1 MNGVHDMG
9 GMHNFG
15 PVLPDRAGL
24 DLLAENRDSSPH
36 GQPGGTK
43 ESEPVFHTRWEARV
57 FALRQAM
64 KPWRKW
70 NIDTFRYERSM
81 IPAAD
86 YLRMSYYEQF
96 LVTLEALL
104 VKTGLATREEI
115 ASGKPAPGSPKAT
128 PALTAEQVPAMIARG
143 NPSRREVAVVPR
155 FQAGQTVRARNMHP
169 AGHTRLPRYA
179 RGKQG
184 VIARDHGVFVF
195 PDTNAENLGEKPQHV
210 YTVRFAARELWG
222 DEASPRDAVYI
233 DLWDDYLE
241 TA

>member
-15 PVLPDRAGL
+15 PVERE
-24 DLLAENRDSSPH
+24 EN
-36 GQPGGTK
+36 
-43 ESEPVFHTRWEARV
+43 EPVFHAPWEARI

-70 NIDTFRYERSM
+70 NLDTFRYERSM

-86 YLRMSYYEQF
+86 YLSMNYYEQF

-104 VKTGLATREEI
+104 VKTGLVTREEI
-115 ASGKPAPGSPKAT
+115 ASGEPAPGSPKAT
-128 PALTAEQVPAMIARG
+128 PALTAGQVPAMVAKG
-143 NPSRREVAVVPR
+143 NPSRRDVPVAAR
-155 FQAGQTVRARNMHP
+155 FQVGQPVRARNMHP

-184 VIARDHGVFVF
+184 VIERDHGVFVF
-195 PDTNAENLGEKPQHV
+195 PDTNAENLGENPQHV
-210 YTVRFAARELWG
+210 YAVRFAARQLWG
-222 DEASPRDAVYI
+222 EQASPRDSVYV

-241 TA
+241 PA